1 MSLLDDNIDINET
14 CISSLLKQEDETQHG
29 AYLQAWC
36 DILWNMTNLLCT
48 KKIEYYVAARIIRL
62 YGEHRWKK
70 KLYQDFNGCFFSVDM
85 ADDPIEYI
93 KKISRD
99 VLLGNRDDFVSPRN
113 FRHFCKSLFWVNSD
127 VYDSLE
133 QGRLKDTYID
143 RTSNSIVKSKYNYYL
158 DLIQQLL
165 KEYDIVLE

>member
-29 AYLQAWC
+29 AYLQAWR
-36 DILWNMTNLLCT
+36 DILWDMTNLLCT

-62 YGEHRWKK
+62 CGDHHWKK
-70 KLYQDFNGCFFSVDM
+70 MLCKDFNGSFYSVDM
-85 ADDPIEYI
+85 SNDLTEYI
-93 KKISRD
+93 KKISQD
-99 VLLGNRDDFVSPRN
+99 VLLGNQDNFVSPRN
-113 FRHFCKSLFWVNSD
+113 FSHFCKTLLWLNSD
-127 VYDSLE
+127 VFNSLE

>member
-36 DILWNMTNLLCT
+36 DVLWGMTNLLYT
-48 KKIEYYVAARIIRL
+48 QKIEYYVAARIIRL

-70 KLYQDFNGCFFSVDM
+70 KLYKDFNGNFFSVDM
-85 ADDPIEYI
+85 SDDLTKYI
-93 KKISRD
+93 KDISRD
-99 VLLGNRDDFVSPRN
+99 VLLGNQDDFVSPRN
-113 FRHFCKSLFWVNSD
+113 FSHFCKSLFWINSD
-127 VYDSLE
+127 VVDSLM
-133 QGRLKDTYID
+133 QGELKDTYFN

>member
-14 CISSLLKQEDETQHG
+14 CISSLLKQEDEKQYG
-29 AYLQAWC
+29 AYLQAWY
-36 DILWNMTNLLCT
+36 DILWSMTNLLYS

-62 YGEHRWKK
+62 YGDHRWKK
-70 KLYQDFNGCFFSVDM
+70 RLYKDFNGSFFSVDM
-85 ADDPIEYI
+85 SDDPTEYI

-99 VLLGNRDDFVSPRN
+99 VLLGNQDNFVSPRN
-113 FRHFCKSLFWVNSD
+113 FHHFCKTLLWLNSD
-127 VYDSLE
+127 VFDSLE